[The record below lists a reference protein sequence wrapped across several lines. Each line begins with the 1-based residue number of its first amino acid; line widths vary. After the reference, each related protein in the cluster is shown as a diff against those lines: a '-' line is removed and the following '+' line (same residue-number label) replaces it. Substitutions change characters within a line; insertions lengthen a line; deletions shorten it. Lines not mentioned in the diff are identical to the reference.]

1 MFLID
6 KYYDK
11 NILFGYYKN
20 IIDNIVNKFIYTD
33 FSKYKN
39 IKQYQYNDFINNIKY
54 NKYNFNNMQHLI
66 IYGPE
71 GTSKEFIVNKLLE
84 HIYGEKYIKTKDVEY
99 NISGYSN
106 SKTKI
111 LIKQSK
117 YHIILEPNSNGF
129 DKYLIQEIIKEYVTS
144 NTLNILK
151 QSRQY
156 KVIIINKID
165 NLSHYV
171 QASLRSLIEKYSDSC
186 KFILI
191 SNQLTKIISPLRS
204 RCLLIR
210 IPLFTNIQILEVIL
224 YIANKEKI
232 KLTLNGLNSIIN
244 KSENKI
250 NNAIYLLEMYK
261 YNMYDNLTK
270 YTDYNI
276 LIIEIADYIYN
287 IKVFNTS
294 QKLYNIMK
302 IIREK
307 FYLLF
312 ITNISIYTIIKKI
325 MITLLNHIDNNIYL
339 NYKIIDITSIFE
351 QKINKGSRYIIQF
364 EAYVISLIYIFYN
377 I

>member
-11 NILFGYYKN
+11 NILFSYYKN
-20 IIDNIVNKFIYTD
+20 IIDNIINNFIYLD
-33 FSKYKN
+33 FNKYKN
-39 IKQYQYNDFINNIKY
+39 IKQNQYNDFITNIKY

-66 IYGPE
+66 IYGPD
-71 GTSKEFIVNKLLE
+71 GTSKEFIVTKLLE
-84 HIYGEKYIKTKDVEY
+84 HIYGEKYIKTKEVEY

-156 KVIIINKID
+156 KIIIINKID
-165 NLSHYV
+165 NLSRYV

-191 SNQLTKIISPLRS
+191 SNQLTKIIEPLRS

-210 IPLFTNIQILEVIL
+210 IPLFTNIQILEVLL
-224 YIANKEKI
+224 YISSKEKI
-232 KLTLNGLNSIIN
+232 KLTLNALNIIID

-250 NNAIYLLEMYK
+250 NSAICLLEMYK
-261 YNMYDNLTK
+261 YNMYNNLTE
-270 YTDYNI
+270 YSDYNI
-276 LIIEIADYIYN
+276 LINEIAYSIYN
-287 IKVFNTS
+287 IKIYNTS

-302 IIREK
+302 NLREK
-307 FYLLF
+307 CYLLF
-312 ITNISIYTIIKKI
+312 ITNI
-325 MITLLNHIDNNIYL
+325 
-339 NYKIIDITSIFE
+339 
-351 QKINKGSRYIIQF
+351 
-364 EAYVISLIYIFYN
+364 
-377 I
+377 